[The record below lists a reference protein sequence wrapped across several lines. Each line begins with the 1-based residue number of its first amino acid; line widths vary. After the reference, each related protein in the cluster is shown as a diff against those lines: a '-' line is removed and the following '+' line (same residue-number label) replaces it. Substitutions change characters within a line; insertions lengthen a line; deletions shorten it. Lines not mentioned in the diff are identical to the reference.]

1 MVAYLLFRI
10 LCVLLLRV
18 TGSFGFVLWLGG
30 TVFVLCWS
38 NNRDV
43 FRMLY
48 RAWDRATTD
57 KEG

>member
-1 MVAYLLFRI
+1 MVSYLLFCI
-10 LCVLLLRV
+10 LCVLLALF
-18 TGSFGFVLWLGG
+18 TGSFAFVLWLGG

-38 NNRDV
+38 ILRDV